1 MIMNA
6 VGIDVSKR
14 KSTVAVL
21 RPGGQILMKPFDISH
36 QSADLQTLARK
47 LKDLDG
53 VTRIVM
59 ECTGHYYEPVAHELS
74 QAGLFVSAVNPQI
87 INSFQGQDNPLR
99 KVKTDKADSVKIA
112 RYTLDSWANLK
123 QYTLMDELRSQ
134 LKTMNRQF
142 DFYMKHKTAMKNNL
156 IALIDQTYPGAN
168 TYFDSPARD
177 DGSQK
182 WVDFLDTYWHVDCVR
197 KMSLNA
203 FTDHYQKWCSRKK
216 YNFSKSKAEEIY
228 GTAKE
233 LVPVLPKDSF
243 TKCIIKQA
251 VMQVNAASQ
260 TVEELRAL
268 MNEAASK
275 LPEYPVV
282 MAMKGVGP
290 SLGPQLMAEIGDV
303 TRFNHKGAITAFAG
317 VDPGVNDSGDYSQ
330 KSVHASKHGSPVLR
344 KTLFQVMDILIKTKT
359 DDPVYLFMDKKRVE
373 GKPYYVYMTAGANKF
388 LRVYY
393 GRVKEYL
400 ATLSKSE

>member
-21 RPGGQILMKPFDISH
+21 RPGGEVLMKPFDISH
-36 QSADLQTLARK
+36 QSADFQALARK
-47 LKDLDG
+47 LENLDG
-53 VTRIVM
+53 ETRIVM
-59 ECTGHYYEPVAHELS
+59 ECTGHYYEPVARELS
-74 QAGLFVSAVNPQI
+74 QAGFFVSAVNPQI
-87 INSFQGQDNPLR
+87 INNFQGQDNPLR
-99 KVKTDKADSVKIA
+99 KVKTDQADSVKIA
-112 RYTLDSWANLK
+112 RYTLDSWAKLK

-197 KMSLNA
+197 KMSLSA
-203 FTDHYQKWCSRKK
+203 FTDHYRKWCGRKK
-216 YNFSKSKAEEIY
+216 YNFSQSKAEEIY

-233 LVPVLPKDSF
+233 LVPVLPKDNF

-251 VMQVNAASQ
+251 ITQVNAASQ
-260 TVEELRAL
+260 SVEQLRAL
-268 MNEAASK
+268 MNETAAK
-275 LPEYPVV
+275 LPEYPIV

-303 TRFNHKGAITAFAG
+303 TRFTHKGAVTAFAG

-344 KTLFQVMDILIKTKT
+344 KTLFQIMDILIKTKT
-359 DDPVYLFMDKKRVE
+359 DDPVYLFMDKKRAE